1 MGISA
6 SLVKQLRDKTGAA
19 MMACKKALQEKE
31 GNLQAAARLLREQ
44 GIAAAA
50 KRASKPTGQ
59 GMVGAYVHGDG
70 KIGVLVEVNCETDF
84 VGRNADFR
92 KLVKDIA
99 MQICSASPVYV
110 SREDVP
116 AEVVERERAI
126 YKTQAASTGKPEKIL
141 DKIADGKMAKFYE
154 RVCLLDQ
161 PFNQDDSI
169 KIGDYLNDIVA
180 RIGENVRIRRFVRFQ
195 LGEDVGE

>member
-6 SLVKQLRDKTGAA
+6 SLVKELRDKTGAG

-31 GNLQAAARLLREQ
+31 GDIEAAVVLLREQ
-44 GIAAAA
+44 GIADAA
-50 KRASKPTGQ
+50 KRASKATGQ
-59 GMVGAYVHGDG
+59 GVVGSYVHGQG
-70 KIGVLVEVNCETDF
+70 KIAVLVEINCETDF
-84 VGRNADFR
+84 VARNTDFQ

-99 MQICSASPVYV
+99 MQVCSASPLYV

-116 AEVVERERAI
+116 QEVLEGERAI

-141 DKIADGKMAKFYE
+141 DRIADGKMEKFYE

-161 PFNQDDSI
+161 PFNQDDSV
-169 KIGDYLNDIVA
+169 KIRDYLNEVTA
-180 RIGENVRIRRFVRFQ
+180 KLGENIRIRRFARFQ
-195 LGEDVGE
+195 LGEDLET

>member
-1 MGISA
+1 MDISA
-6 SLVKQLRDKTGAA
+6 SLVKELRDKTGVGL
-19 MMACKKALQEKE
+19 MACKKALQEKGGDLE
-31 GNLQAAARLLREQ
+31 TAALLLREQ

-59 GMVGAYVHGDG
+59 GVVSAYIHGEG

-84 VGRNADFR
+84 VARNADFM
-92 KLVKDIA
+92 KFVKDIA
-99 MQICSASPVYV
+99 MQICSASPLYV

-116 AEVVERERAI
+116 EDEVERERSI
-126 YKTQAASTGKPEKIL
+126 YKTQAAGTGKPEKIL
-141 DKIADGKMAKFYE
+141 DKIADGKMTKFYE

-169 KIGDYLNDIVA
+169 KIQDYLNEVIAKV
-180 RIGENVRIRRFVRFQ
+180 GENVKIRRFVRFQ
-195 LGEDVGE
+195 LGEDLEQ